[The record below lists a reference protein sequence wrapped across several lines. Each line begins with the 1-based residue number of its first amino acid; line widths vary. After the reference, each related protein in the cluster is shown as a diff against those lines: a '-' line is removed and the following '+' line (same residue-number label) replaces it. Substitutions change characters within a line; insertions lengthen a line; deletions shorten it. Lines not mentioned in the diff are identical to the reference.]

1 MSTGSQAAISPELK
15 VSMAADY
22 NQKML
27 NWIGKSHQIDTTLE
41 TQLLATL
48 MRERDR
54 NEKRL
59 HERNAQSIRQRDNEG
74 VWDPNFAV

>member
-1 MSTGSQAAISPELK
+1 MSTGSQAAVSPELK

-22 NQKML
+22 KQKML

-48 MRERDR
+48 MRE
-54 NEKRL
+54 
-59 HERNAQSIRQRDNEG
+59 
-74 VWDPNFAV
+74 

>member
-1 MSTGSQAAISPELK
+1 
-15 VSMAADY
+15 MAADY

-27 NWIGKSHQIDTTLE
+27 NWIGKSHQIDTTRGTL
-41 TQLLATL
+41 LLATL
-48 MRERDR
+48 TRELDR
-54 NEKRL
+54 TEKRL